1 MVHILTIVLFFMF
14 RVDKY
19 ISHVAPSSR
28 AVDRASN
35 KPSNGVE
42 RGFLWDTVSP
52 ESEQMLN
59 GASLTKESPSE
70 VRNGDAAAHA

>member
-1 MVHILTIVLFFMF
+1 MF
-14 RVDKY
+14 PVDKY

-28 AVDRASN
+28 AVDRTSV
-35 KPSNGVE
+35 KLSNGVE

-52 ESEQMLN
+52 EPEQLVN
-59 GASLTKESPSE
+59 GASLTKESTSE